1 MPQLPNL
8 LLIAG
13 TGRNTGKTLLAS
25 SIIEKF
31 SFDFDITG
39 LKISPHFH
47 SGTESL
53 EAIYK
58 NKNFNIYQE
67 TSLSSSKD
75 SSRMLNAGAAQVF
88 YIECYDEYMKE
99 AFEKFLQIAEI
110 SGPIV
115 CESPAL
121 RKYVQPG
128 IFIIVDSQSNLN
140 KKKDVLDIK
149 QKADLFIETD
159 KEDFHHLV
167 DRLVYCEDGWA
178 LKPNEFQL

>member
-1 MPQLPNL
+1 MIEISNL

-13 TGRNTGKTLLAS
+13 TGRNTGKTLLAT

-31 SFDFDITG
+31 AADFKLIG

-53 EAIYK
+53 EAIHK

-67 TSLSSSKD
+67 TSLVSSKD
-75 SSRMLNAGAAQVF
+75 SSRMLIAGADQVY
-88 YIECYDEYMKE
+88 YIECYDEYMEE
-99 AFEKFLQIAEI
+99 AFKVFLQVTDS
-110 SGPIV
+110 SGPII

-121 RKYVQPG
+121 RKYVEPG
-128 IFIIVDSQSNLN
+128 IFIIVDSQSNQN
-140 KKKDVLDIK
+140 KKQDVLNIK

-159 KEDFHHLV
+159 TEGFEPLIKQIIYNQHCWTLV
-167 DRLVYCEDGWA
+167 EI
-178 LKPNEFQL
+178 